1 MIYKNGELILE
12 VQKDIING
20 ERFQQK
26 IGAIYKG
33 NQLVWLTIYNAVRS
47 CYGAGT
53 WYQDKLWSKDDKW
66 RNN

>member
-1 MIYKNGELILE
+1 MIYKRGELILE
-12 VQKDIING
+12 VQKDIINE

-33 NQLVWLTIYNAVRS
+33 NQLVWLTIYNAIRS
-47 CYGAGT
+47 CYGTGT
-53 WYQDKLWSKDDKW
+53 WYQDKQWLDDKW

>member
-1 MIYKNGELILE
+1 MIYKHGELVLE
-12 VQKDIING
+12 VQKDIINE

-47 CYGAGT
+47 CYGSGT
-53 WYQDKLWSKDDKW
+53 WYQAKQWLQDDKW
-66 RNN
+66 KNN